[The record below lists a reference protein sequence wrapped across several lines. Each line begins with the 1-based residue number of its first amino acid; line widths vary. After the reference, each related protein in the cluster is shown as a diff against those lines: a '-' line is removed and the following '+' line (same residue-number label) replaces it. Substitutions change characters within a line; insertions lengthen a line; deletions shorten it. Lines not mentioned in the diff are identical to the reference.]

1 MTKNEG
7 GEREWTEN
15 EQGII
20 WRFILIFILQGNMY
34 KDNITNIR
42 LQVKNMTTQKEQ
54 LEELLKEKRLQC
66 EDQEQILTDL
76 RIELDE
82 KTNETE
88 KHKGELDQLKSMVH
102 ILSFSSHLLFFSL
115 LFLIDSSCFL
125 GPVLIPRNSTT

>member
-1 MTKNEG
+1 LY
-7 GEREWTEN
+7 RSSYLH
-15 EQGII
+15 IV
-20 WRFILIFILQGNMY
+20 QGNMY

-82 KTNETE
+82 KTNEAE
-88 KHKGELDQLKSMVH
+88 KYKSEIEQLKGM
-102 ILSFSSHLLFFSL
+102 
-115 LFLIDSSCFL
+115 DSRCIF
-125 GPVLIPRNSTT
+125 VL

>member
-7 GEREWTEN
+7 GERMDRERT
-15 EQGII
+15 GDR
-20 WRFILIFILQGNMY
+20 RFILKFILQGNMY

-102 ILSFSSHLLFFSL
+102 VLSFSSHLLFFSL